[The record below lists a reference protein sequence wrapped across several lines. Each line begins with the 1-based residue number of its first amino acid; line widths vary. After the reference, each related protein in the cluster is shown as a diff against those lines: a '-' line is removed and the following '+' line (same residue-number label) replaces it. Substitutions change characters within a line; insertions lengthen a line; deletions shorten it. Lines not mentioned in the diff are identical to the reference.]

1 MPPFE
6 PTDDEL
12 LRATPG
18 DPEAF
23 GTFYRRHGSAVLAY
37 LLYRT
42 RDAERALDLTAETSA
57 AALQSSRRFRA
68 GNGPARGWLF
78 GIAKN
83 VLADSDRRR
92 SRAERARRRL
102 GIEPLAFEDH
112 ELARVEQLIDL
123 ERSEL
128 PFTALV
134 GDLPV
139 SQRQAVLGRVV
150 DERDYAD
157 LAAEEG
163 VSEHTV
169 RQRVSRGLAYV
180 AARARRNENA

>member
-102 GIEPLAFEDH
+102 GSSRLLSRTTSSRESSNSSTWSAASSH
-112 ELARVEQLIDL
+112 
-123 ERSEL
+123 
-128 PFTALV
+128 
-134 GDLPV
+134 
-139 SQRQAVLGRVV
+139 SQRW
-150 DERDYAD
+150 
-157 LAAEEG
+157 
-163 VSEHTV
+163 SETCLYL
-169 RQRVSRGLAYV
+169 S
-180 AARARRNENA
+180 ARRCSVASSTNGTTPTSPLRRE